1 MPIQLPGFLVSVF
14 QKQLKMFLHDGFI
27 HFEFLSG
34 LIIINTIIFLRL
46 RFLTCWLCCAFL
58 YVGRGANNL
67 SLILA
72 LRVGSGFGGNCCL
85 FQDDV
90 FFHDSLCFLF
100 LASVNAPLL
109 QFLSILEV
117 LSSPFVLLANAS
129 RFFPGQSRVWALRVC
144 LCGLEKET
152 YKHEVDGSTPT

>member
-27 HFEFLSG
+27 HFELLSG
-34 LIIINTIIFLRL
+34 LILINTIIFLRL

-72 LRVGSGFGGNCCL
+72 LRVGSGFGGIAVYSKMMSSSMAPC
-85 FQDDV
+85 V
-90 FFHDSLCFLF
+90 FYSL
-100 LASVNAPLL
+100 LL
-109 QFLSILEV
+109 
-117 LSSPFVLLANAS
+117 
-129 RFFPGQSRVWALRVC
+129 
-144 LCGLEKET
+144 
-152 YKHEVDGSTPT
+152 